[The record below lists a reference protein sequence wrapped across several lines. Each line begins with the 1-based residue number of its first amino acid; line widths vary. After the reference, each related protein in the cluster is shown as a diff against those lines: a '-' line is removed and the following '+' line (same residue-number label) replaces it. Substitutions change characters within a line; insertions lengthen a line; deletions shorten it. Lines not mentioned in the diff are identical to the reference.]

1 MKDSRNNSKE
11 IEEKYDKYKKDI
23 SNEKMFLFR
32 INNLF
37 TNEFEELIE
46 DILILNE
53 SQFFIQIKNR
63 VEAELEYIYSEKI
76 FLDTKFNNLIEKG
89 LNSIKSDY
97 NNNLEYI
104 QNVYNNYIENKNFK
118 KGKIK
123 FLFKLQKG
131 ILCFNDF
138 V

>member
-63 VEAELEYIYSEKI
+63 VEAELEYIYLEKI
-76 FLDTKFNNLIEKG
+76 FLYPKFGDLIE
-89 LNSIKSDY
+89 
-97 NNNLEYI
+97 
-104 QNVYNNYIENKNFK
+104 
-118 KGKIK
+118 
-123 FLFKLQKG
+123 
-131 ILCFNDF
+131 
-138 V
+138 